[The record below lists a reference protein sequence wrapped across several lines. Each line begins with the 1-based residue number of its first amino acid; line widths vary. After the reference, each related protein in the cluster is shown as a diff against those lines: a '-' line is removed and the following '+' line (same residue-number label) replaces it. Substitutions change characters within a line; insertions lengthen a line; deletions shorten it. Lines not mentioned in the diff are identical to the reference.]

1 MTSQLRRAAASVPA
15 NIAEGVGRNGDAEF
29 HRFLRIAL
37 GSACET
43 EYHLI
48 LARDL
53 GFMPND
59 RYLLL
64 NEKVNEVKKMLVT
77 LMARLGRRDVSY

>member
-1 MTSQLRRAAASVPA
+1 MTSQIRRAAASVPA

-53 GFMPND
+53 RFMPND
-59 RYLLL
+59 RYLSL
-64 NEKVNEVKKMLVT
+64 NDGINEVKRMLVS
-77 LMARLGRRDVSY
+77 LMARASRNRK